1 MERIS
6 RHHML
11 MQMAMTASLRST
23 CQRKQVGAL
32 LAIDGRPISI
42 GYGGAPSHFPHCDES
57 ICDLTKPCT
66 RTVHAEA
73 NAIAFAARKGIA
85 TEGSALYCTLAPCLD
100 CAKLIINA
108 GVLEVFYLEMYRS
121 DEGLDLFRRAG
132 TYVRQIQLASYA

>member
-6 RHHML
+6 RHQML

-42 GYGGAPSHFPHCDES
+42 GYGGAPSGFPHCDES
-57 ICDLTKPCT
+57 VCDLTKPCT

-108 GVLEVFYLEMYRS
+108 GVLHVNYLETYRNS
-121 DEGLDLFRRAG
+121 DGIILLATAG
-132 TYVRQIQLASYA
+132 IIVSKLQLASYA

>member
-100 CAKLIINA
+100 CAKLLINS
-108 GVLEVFYLEMYRS
+108 GVLHVNYLETYRNS
-121 DEGLDLFRRAG
+121 DGIILLATAG
-132 TYVRQIQLASYA
+132 IIVSKLQLASYA